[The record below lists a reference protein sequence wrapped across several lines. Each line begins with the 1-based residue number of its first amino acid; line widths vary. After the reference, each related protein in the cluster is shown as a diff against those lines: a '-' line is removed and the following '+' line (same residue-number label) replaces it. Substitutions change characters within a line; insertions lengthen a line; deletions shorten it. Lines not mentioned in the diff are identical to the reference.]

1 MTDWGKKWG
10 EAFAIIRKTLR
21 PLGLGGVDGRYFI
34 FMPMVYIMKP

>member
-1 MTDWGKKWG
+1 MTDWGKKRG

-21 PLGLGGVDGRYFI
+21 PLGLGCVDERYFI